1 MLTRNTLPLGR
12 LRNSIEM
19 SLDSPMTGRVLF
31 SVDVTV
37 MTILLGSV
45 FVVIAC
51 LLFIIR
57 LYIVVRNGQNRKPGN
72 KGRITLLIVAGSGGH
87 TAEILRLMK
96 SLSSAYSPRIYVIAD
111 TDRMSEERIRAF
123 EKSKL
128 LDCDP
133 QFTIHRITR
142 SREVH
147 QSWISSVR
155 STLNAQFYSI
165 PLIFRIRPDMD
176 QGTVDEASKVLASK
190 FGGLWFDRGPACV
203 DFACSP
209 RAWQL
214 AASQFRVY
222 AASCPMSARIGS
234 GILTTLE
241 DKRLRKWMNGR
252 S

>member
-1 MLTRNTLPLGR
+1 
-12 LRNSIEM
+12 M

-165 PLIFRIRPDMD
+165 PLIFRIRPDMVLCNGP
-176 QGTVDEASKVLASK
+176 GTCIPLCIAGLLLGTLGIKKVLIVFIESI
-190 FGGLWFDRGPACV
+190 C
-203 DFACSP
+203 
-209 RAWQL
+209 
-214 AASQFRVY
+214 RVE
-222 AASCPMSARIGS
+222 SLSLTGRILYHFS
-234 GILTTLE
+234 
-241 DKRLRKWMNGR
+241 DYFFVQWANLRHRYPKSIFLGR
-252 S
+252 IV